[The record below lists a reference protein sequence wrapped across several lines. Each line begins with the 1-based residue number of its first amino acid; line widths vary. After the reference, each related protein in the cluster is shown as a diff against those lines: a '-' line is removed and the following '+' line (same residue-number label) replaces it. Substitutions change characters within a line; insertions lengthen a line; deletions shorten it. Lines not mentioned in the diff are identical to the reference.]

1 MWGEQSQSQQRTK
14 ELESK

>member
-1 MWGEQSQSQQRTK
+1 MWSEQSQSQQRVN